1 MIRHNIWSV
10 LLVLPLVA
18 VWGFVTLSDAVAQA
32 SDRPIPRMVSIKAKE
47 ANIRTGPGVEYPIRW
62 VYRRL
67 DMPVQVIA
75 EFERW
80 RKIRDWEGDEGWV
93 HFALLSARRTAIITA
108 PETTMRR
115 IASTTSPAIA
125 RLGQGM
131 VVRVELCDLEWCL
144 ITVQGYDGWI
154 PRIDQWG
161 IQPDEV
167 LR

>member
-1 MIRHNIWSV
+1 MKRHFSSSIV
-10 LLVLPLVA
+10 FVLPLLA
-18 VWGFVTLSDAVAQA
+18 VWSLVFLNGAMAQ
-32 SDRPIPRMVSIKAKE
+32 SSGQPVPRMVSIKAAE

-62 VYRRL
+62 VYRRI

-93 HFALLSARRTAIITA
+93 HFALLSPRRTAIVTA
-108 PETTMRR
+108 PETTIRR
-115 IASTTSPAIA
+115 VASDTSPAVA

-131 VVRVELCDLEWCL
+131 VVRVELCDSEWCL
-144 ITVQGYDGWI
+144 VNVQGYDGWI
-154 PRIDQWG
+154 PRLDQWG
-161 IQPDEV
+161 VEPDEV

>member
-1 MIRHNIWSV
+1 MTRYRLVSYLFLLPLLAAFV
-10 LLVLPLVA
+10 LLFLQQ
-18 VWGFVTLSDAVAQA
+18 AVAQT
-32 SDRPIPRMVSIKAKE
+32 SGQPVPRMVSIKAAE
-47 ANIRTGPGVEYPIRW
+47 ANVRTGPGVEYPIRW
-62 VYRRL
+62 VYRRI

-93 HFALLSARRTAIITA
+93 HFALLSARRTAIVTA
-108 PETTMRR
+108 PETTIRR
-115 IASTTSPAIA
+115 IASHTSPAIA

-131 VVRVELCDLEWCL
+131 VVRVELCDSEWCL
-144 ITVQGYDGWI
+144 VSVQGYDGWI

-161 IQPDEV
+161 VQPDEV